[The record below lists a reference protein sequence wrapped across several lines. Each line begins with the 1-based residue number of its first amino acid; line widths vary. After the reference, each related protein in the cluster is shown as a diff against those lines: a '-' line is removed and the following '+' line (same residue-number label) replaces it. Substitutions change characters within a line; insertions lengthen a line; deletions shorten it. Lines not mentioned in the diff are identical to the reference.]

1 MERRSHKM
9 GRMVLVVVLALGAG
23 MLWLLRPGSRD
34 AVSYVPGE
42 DEVVVYRS
50 PACVCCRSWVDH
62 LREAGFTVRV
72 EERSDMLAVKRDL
85 GVPRSLYS
93 CHTSTV
99 GSRVVEGHV
108 PAAVLRRYLRLGAP
122 GAGLAV
128 PGMPRGSPG
137 MHGSS
142 GAPFHV
148 FLYDDRGRVSLFEP
162 R

>member
-1 MERRSHKM
+1 MEHRSHGK
-9 GRMVLVVVLALGAG
+9 GRMVLLAVLALGAG
-23 MLWLLRPGSRD
+23 MPWLLRSESRD
-34 AVSYVPGE
+34 AVSTVAGA
-42 DEVVVYRS
+42 EVVVYRAPS
-50 PACVCCRSWVDH
+50 CVCCRAWVDH
-62 LREAGFTVRV
+62 LEEAGFTVRV
-72 EERSDMLAVKRDL
+72 EERSDMLTVKRDL

-93 CHTSTV
+93 CHTSRV
-99 GSRVVEGHV
+99 GGRVVEGHV
-108 PAAVLRRYLRLGAP
+108 PAAVLRRYFRIGAP

-142 GAPFHV
+142 GPPFRV